1 MLVCVGDTAF
11 GKLKAVADF
20 ASTFT
25 PDDDFDDEEKPCGTM
40 AAVESGVVTTLVVVV
55 EEFRVAQ
62 VTGHVTGG
70 VTALT
75 SSA

>member
-1 MLVCVGDTAF
+1 MAL
-11 GKLKAVADF
+11 GKLKAAAGF
-20 ASTFT
+20 ASIFVL
-25 PDDDFDDEEKPCGTM
+25 DFDDEEKPCGTM

-62 VTGHVTGG
+62 VAGHVTGG

>member
-25 PDDDFDDEEKPCGTM
+25 PDFDDEEKPCGTM

-55 EEFRVAQ
+55 EEFKVAQ